1 MPGLTDW
8 VRGGLILTNQVL
20 AATVVLTS
28 FSLFVYLLTYNLHS
42 RVARA
47 FCALLA
53 FVLIVYTG
61 DVILYEVVRPDSA
74 IRWLKFQWIGIAFV
88 PAAYLH
94 FSNAVLRTVDRN
106 IRWRWAAVLLSYLGS
121 TAFLGMVLGTDLLV
135 YDGVYEPPASH
146 LAAGPVFWVFAL
158 YFTVVLLWGGVNVQR
173 ARKRCMTRA
182 SRRRMTYL
190 GLAFVAPAL
199 GVFPYLMLA
208 STPALLSS
216 WVLQFLLLVGNV
228 AVVLMIVVMAYS
240 VAYFGALTPDR
251 VIKHRLIHYLLR
263 GPLVGAALIWLM
275 LAVPRVQ
282 QILGLPRDTVMVF
295 AVVGLV
301 VLLQLFINRAKPY
314 IDRAIYRQDREE
326 IAWIQALD
334 QRLLTTADLR
344 TFLENVLAAVCDLL
358 QVRTGFVA
366 VQTEDEHRL
375 EAYFGDRVAIHRFL
389 GGRDLS
395 HLAVSPEDPGRNG
408 GGEAGDVRPA
418 AQPDL
423 VGPGAGQGFTGE
435 EGFWLAPLESLSG
448 DFRLGILGVE
458 ARTPVPDLD
467 PQEQELAGLLILRA
481 REALEDRYLQ
491 QNVFAILARILPDIE
506 RLHRWQDA
514 SRYGSASPM
523 QIIEESPIHSP
534 EFQTWVKDALS
545 HYWGGPK
552 LTQSPLLGLSVV
564 GETARRQGSN
574 PTQALRTVLSEAIER
589 LRPEGERSLTTTE
602 WILYNILELKFLRG
616 LKVRDVA
623 RRLAMSESDLYR
635 KQRVAIAEV
644 ARALAALEQ
653 GEDEAGRNGGGGDG
667 PPAGSEKVRLDD
679 LLDKGI

>member
-28 FSLFVYLLTYNLHS
+28 FSMFIYLLTYNLHS

-61 DVILYEVVRPDSA
+61 DVILYEVISRESA

-94 FSNAVLRTVDRN
+94 FSNAVLRTVDRG
-106 IRWRWAAVLLSYLGS
+106 IRWRWAAVLLSYVGS
-121 TAFLGMVLGTDLLV
+121 TAFLGIVLYSDLLV

-146 LAAGPVFWVFAL
+146 LAAGPLFWVFAL
-158 YFTVVLLWGGVNVQR
+158 YFVVVLIWGAVNVQR
-173 ARKRCMTRA
+173 ARRRCMTLT

-190 GLAFVAPAL
+190 SLAFVAPAL

-208 STPALLSS
+208 STPALVTS
-216 WVLQFLLLVGNV
+216 WLLQLLLLLGNV

-240 VAYFGALTPDR
+240 VAYFGGLTPDR

-263 GPLVGAALIWLM
+263 GPLVGAALISVM

-282 QILGLPRDTVMVF
+282 EILGLPRDTVMVF

-366 VQTEDEHRL
+366 VQADDEHRL
-375 EAYFGDRVAIHRFL
+375 EAFFGDRAAIHRFL
-389 GGRDLS
+389 DDRDLS
-395 HLAVSPEDPGRNG
+395 QLAVGLEGQGQNGSGKDGAGRL
-408 GGEAGDVRPA
+408 EVE
-418 AQPDL
+418 QE
-423 VGPGAGQGFTGE
+423 VGPDFCGE

-458 ARTPVPDLD
+458 ARTPSPDLD
-467 PQEQELAGLLILRA
+467 PQEQELADLLILRA

-491 QNVFAILARILPDIE
+491 QNVFGILARILPDIE

-523 QIIEESPIHSP
+523 QIIEESPIYSP

-552 LTQSPLLGLSVV
+552 LTESPLLGLSVV
-564 GETARRQGSN
+564 GETARREGSN
-574 PTQALRTVLSEAIER
+574 ATQALRTVLSEAIER
-589 LRPEGERSLTTTE
+589 LRPAGERSLTTTE

-653 GEDEAGRNGGGGDG
+653 GEGEVGRNGGGGDV
-667 PPAGSEKVRLDD
+667 PPAGGTTVQVDD
-679 LLDKGI
+679 LLDKGV

>member
-1 MPGLTDW
+1 MTDW
-8 VRGGLILTNQVL
+8 VSRGLILVNQVL

-28 FSLFVYLLTYNLHS
+28 FSLFIYLLTYNLHS

-61 DVILYEVVRPDSA
+61 DVILYEVVSRESA

-94 FSNAVLRTVDRN
+94 FSNAVLRTVDRGV
-106 IRWRWAAVLLSYLGS
+106 RWRWAAVLLSYVGS
-121 TAFLGMVLGTDLLV
+121 TAFLGMVLYSDLLV
-135 YDGVYEPPASH
+135 HDGVYEPPASH
-146 LAAGPVFWVFAL
+146 LAAGPMFWAFAL
-158 YFTVVLLWGGVNVQR
+158 YFVVVLIWGSVNVRR
-173 ARKRCMTRA
+173 ARRRCMTRA

-190 GLAFVAPAL
+190 SLAFVAPAL

-208 STPALLSS
+208 STPALVVS
-216 WVLQFLLLVGNV
+216 WWLQFLLLLGNV

-251 VIKHRLIHYLLR
+251 VIKHRLFHYLLR
-263 GPLVGAALIWLM
+263 GPLVGAILISVM

-282 QILGLPRDTVMVF
+282 EILGLPRDTVMVF

-314 IDRAIYRQDREE
+314 IDRVIYRQDRDE
-326 IAWIQALD
+326 IAWIQTLD

-366 VQTEDEHRL
+366 VQADDEHRL
-375 EAYFGDRVAIHRFL
+375 EAFFGDRGAIHKFL
-389 GGRDLS
+389 ADRDLS
-395 HLAVSPEDPGRNG
+395 LLAASIEGQDDPV
-408 GGEAGDVRPA
+408 A
-418 AQPDL
+418 PDQDADEQEP
-423 VGPGAGQGFTGE
+423 GPGFVGE

-458 ARTPVPDLD
+458 ARAPSPDLD
-467 PQEQELAGLLILRA
+467 PQEQELADLLIMRA

-491 QNVFAILARILPDIE
+491 QNVFGILARILPDIE

-514 SRYGSASPM
+514 VRYGSASPM
-523 QIIEESPIHSP
+523 QIIEDSPIHSP

-552 LTQSPLLGLSVV
+552 LTESPLLGLGVV
-564 GETARRQGSN
+564 GETARREGSN
-574 PTQALRTVLSEAIER
+574 ATQALHTVLSEAIER
-589 LRPEGERSLTTTE
+589 LRPAGERSLTTTE

-653 GEDEAGRNGGGGDG
+653 GECGAGRNGGGGDG
-667 PPAGSEKVRLDD
+667 LLGGALGEPSAGKQGVPVDD
-679 LLDKGI
+679 LLDKGT